1 MRASNQQSIGSIGPE
16 KPSRPEP
23 NPPGDRGRLSWNG
36 GGLVFRGRGQGGP
49 RTGGLPRC
57 PVSQG
62 TAAPAGTTSAGS
74 LLLLSLVSIPRVE
87 AAAEPSPSPNLS
99 GAILTGLLMALPIAF
114 LVFRLVETRRDLR
127 AAHGELG
134 FAARTAALGTL
145 TAHLL
150 HGLRNPVAGLHQVV
164 STRTPQLVHQEDWV
178 AAAESMRRMKSL
190 IEEVTRILREDS
202 DLPGYEL
209 SPPEIF
215 DHLCRRFHR
224 IAAEKRVRIECEA
237 SVLRSVDNHIAN
249 LVLVVLENLVTNALE
264 ASPHAGVIV
273 LSFAEEP
280 EGLVFRVIDEG
291 PGIPASLVP
300 YLFQPGSTGKVGG
313 SGLGLALSRQLARA
327 AGAVLDLESTGPEG
341 TVFRLVLP
349 CRLTAH
355 SWSFRCSNNR
365 LPSGDSQ
372 PLCATGEPT
381 LPWAGPSLRP
391 GCRSAPTT
399 ST

>member
-1 MRASNQQSIGSIGPE
+1 MP
-16 KPSRPEP
+16 
-23 NPPGDRGRLSWNG
+23 
-36 GGLVFRGRGQGGP
+36 
-49 RTGGLPRC
+49 
-57 PVSQG
+57 QG
-62 TAAPAGTTSAGS
+62 TAVAAGKTSVGW
-74 LLLLSLVSIPRVE
+74 LLLLSLVSIPRAE
-87 AAAEPSPSPNLS
+87 AAADSSPSPSPNLS

-134 FAARTAALGTL
+134 FATRTAALGTL

-164 STRTPQLVHQEDWV
+164 STRTPQLVHQDDWI
-178 AAAESMRRMKSL
+178 AAAESTRRMKSL

-224 IAAEKRVRIECEA
+224 VAAEKKVRIECEA

-249 LVLVVLENLVTNALE
+249 LVLVVLENLVINALE

-273 LSFAEEP
+273 LLFAEEA
-280 EGLVFRVIDEG
+280 EGLVFKVIDEG

-300 YLFQPGSTGKVGG
+300 HLFQPGSTGKVGG

-327 AGAVLDLESTGPEG
+327 AGAVLDLESTGPNG
-341 TVFRLVLP
+341 TVFRLILP
-349 CRLTAH
+349 SRLPAH
-355 SWSFRCSNNR
+355 SWSFRCSANR
-365 LPSGDSQ
+365 LPSKENQ

-381 LPWAGPSLRP
+381 LPWDGPSLRP
-391 GCRSAPTT
+391 DCRSVPTT